1 MQLQE
6 NITLVYLYI
15 LKILV
20 ILFQIMSLKLEAYL
34 CPNYKIEP
42 KPSWSHSRECRCL
55 DLLSI
60 LEAEDSKIAV
70 NVAGAAKQLDAS
82 DTKAEKIYIVF
93 ENLNS
98 GSSEGWEMVV
108 DVLDSVFGKLYSNVL
123 LILCIYFL
131 VLFWNCNFKPMW
143 TQEVNTERS
152 NAVSEQSYGTAK
164 SALLVKVF
172 YQRKFDVLLKKCPES
187 VNISFVASFLM
198 VKCYNLFILGKNLM
212 WTYEVHIANMHLIW
226 LW

>member
-1 MQLQE
+1 
-6 NITLVYLYI
+6 
-15 LKILV
+15 
-20 ILFQIMSLKLEAYL
+20 
-34 CPNYKIEP
+34 
-42 KPSWSHSRECRCL
+42 
-55 DLLSI
+55 LLSI

-131 VLFWNCNFKPMW
+131 VLFWNCNFKPM
-143 TQEVNTERS
+143 
-152 NAVSEQSYGTAK
+152 
-164 SALLVKVF
+164 
-172 YQRKFDVLLKKCPES
+172 
-187 VNISFVASFLM
+187 
-198 VKCYNLFILGKNLM
+198 
-212 WTYEVHIANMHLIW
+212 
-226 LW
+226 